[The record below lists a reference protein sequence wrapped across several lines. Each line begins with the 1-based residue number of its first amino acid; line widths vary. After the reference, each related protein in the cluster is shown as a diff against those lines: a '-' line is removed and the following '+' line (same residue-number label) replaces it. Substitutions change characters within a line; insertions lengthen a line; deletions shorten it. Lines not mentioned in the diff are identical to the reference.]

1 MKTKNKSGAKVTS
14 TKKITSSLNEL
25 LAAYQILYINTRGF
39 HWNIKGSD
47 FFEMHL
53 KFEEMYTDFQTKID
67 EVAERILTLG
77 ATPMHSYSQYLKTS
91 VIEEQTNISNGKKAL
106 TAIIDAL
113 GKILKIERGILKNA
127 SEVEDEG
134 TCALMSDYIR
144 EQEKALWMYNAYL
157 GH

>member
-1 MKTKNKSGAKVTS
+1 MKTKNKSGIKSIS
-14 TKKITSSLNEL
+14 TEKITSQLNEL
-25 LAAYQILYINTRGF
+25 LAAYQVLYINTRGF
-39 HWNIKGSD
+39 HWNIKGHD

-77 ATPMHSYSQYLKTS
+77 ATPAHSYSQYLKTS
-91 VIEEQTNISNGKKAL
+91 VITEQTDVSNGKKAL
-106 TAIIDAL
+106 AIIIESL
-113 GKILKIERGILKNA
+113 EKILKIERSILKKA
-127 SEVEDEG
+127 SEQDDEG

-157 GH
+157 GK